1 MTADTAVTVLSG
13 KYARSI
19 LITVMDIRTTGQ
31 KWRVHMIDEKRVL
44 QVAKEY
50 GMNPDRARKLLEDA
64 RSEPA
69 IMQRIHKYELLMR
82 ERGDTNG

>member
-1 MTADTAVTVLSG
+1 
-13 KYARSI
+13 
-19 LITVMDIRTTGQ
+19 
-31 KWRVHMIDEKRVL
+31 MIDEKRVL

-50 GMNPDRARKLLEDA
+50 GMNPDCARKLLEDA

-69 IMQRIHKYELLMR
+69 IMKRIHKYELLMR